1 MGVSVLLLLLLIVLN
16 GFFAGSE
23 IAFISLKERN
33 LKSLVAEGDRK
44 AESVLKLKEIPNK
57 FLSTIQ
63 IGVSLASILSGV
75 FAAEAFATLLTDWVL
90 LFVDLPMGAVK
101 TFSMFFIT
109 LITSFLMLLFG
120 ELVPKRI
127 AMAHPQKFA
136 YIAVYP
142 LTALAAITTPIVK
155 LLSISTNFVLRT
167 IGINPEKIRE
177 AVTEEEIRNM
187 VEAGEI
193 SSIEKEMIENIFK
206 FDDMKATEV
215 MTHRTDVVAIDSDES
230 LDNVLELINK
240 ERFTRYPVYK
250 DDIDNIIGIIHL
262 RELLRYL
269 SVGKKED
276 FEIHDLITAPF
287 FVPDSK
293 KADEL
298 FRELQIH
305 QTHMGIIIDEYGGTA
320 GIVTMENLIEE
331 IMGEIADEYDADRKK
346 SEILTLENDKYLV
359 DGACDVDDL
368 EEILQIGLPT
378 EDYDTINGFIIG
390 RLGRIPTQKDLTDN
404 QSDFIFNGYLFKI
417 IAIEEKV
424 VSKVKV
430 IKQLVNENEDDTEE

>member
-1 MGVSVLLLLLLIVLN
+1 MGLSILLLLVLIIFN

-33 LKSLVAEGDRK
+33 LKKLEEEGDRTATK
-44 AESVLKLKEIPNK
+44 VLKLKEIPNK

-75 FAAEAFATLLTDWVL
+75 FAAEAFASFLTEWVL
-90 LFVDLPMGAVK
+90 IYLDLPMTAVK
-101 TFSMFFIT
+101 TFSMFLIT
-109 LITSFLMLLFG
+109 LITSYLMLLFG

-127 AMAHPQKFA
+127 AMAQPQKFA

-142 LTALAAITTPIVK
+142 LSALAILTTPIVK
-155 LLSISTNFVLRT
+155 LLSISTNFVLRM

-177 AVTEEEIRNM
+177 AVTEEEIRSM

-206 FDDMKATEV
+206 FDDMKATEI
-215 MTHRTDVVAIDSDES
+215 MTHRTDVIGIDSDES
-230 LDNVLELINK
+230 LDHILELINE

-250 DDIDNIIGIIHL
+250 DNIDNVIGIIHL

-269 SVGKKED
+269 SVGTKD
-276 FEIHDLITAPF
+276 NFDIHDFITEPY

-293 KADEL
+293 QADEL
-298 FRELQIH
+298 FRELQNQ
-305 QTHMGIIIDEYGGTA
+305 QTHMGIVIDEYGGTA

-331 IMGEIADEYDADRKK
+331 IMGDISDEYDKNKK
-346 SEILTLENDKYLV
+346 DSEIIMLKDDTYLV
-359 DGACDVDDL
+359 DGSCDVDDL
-368 EEILQIGLPT
+368 EEILKIGLPI
-378 EDYDTINGFIIG
+378 EEYETINGFVIG
-390 RLGRIPTQKDLTDN
+390 RLGRIPTKKDLTN
-404 QSDFIFNGYLFKI
+404 HRSDFVFNGYLFSI
-417 IAIEEKV
+417 VAIEAKV
-424 VSKVKV
+424 ISKVKV
-430 IKQLVNENEDDTEE
+430 SKQKAEKPEEKEE

>member
-1 MGVSVLLLLLLIVLN
+1 MGISVFLLFILIVFN

-23 IAFISLKERN
+23 IAFISLKEQN
-33 LKSLVAEGDRK
+33 LKALVAEGDKK
-44 AESVLKLKEIPNK
+44 AASVLKLKEIPNK

-75 FAAEAFATLLTDWVL
+75 FAAEAFASLLTDWIL
-90 LFVDLPMGAVK
+90 LLVDFPISAVK

-109 LITSFLMLLFG
+109 LITSYLMLLFG

-136 YIAVYP
+136 YLAVYP
-142 LTALAAITTPIVK
+142 LTALAIITTPVVK
-155 LLSISTNFVLRT
+155 LLSISTNFILRT

-193 SSIEKEMIENIFK
+193 SPIEKEMIENIFK
-206 FDDMKATEV
+206 FDDMRATEV
-215 MTHRTDVVAIDSDES
+215 MTHRTDVIAIDSDES
-230 LDNVLELINK
+230 LDHILELINE
-240 ERFTRYPVYK
+240 ERYTRYPVYK
-250 DDIDNIIGIIHL
+250 DNIDNIIGIIHL

-269 SVGKKED
+269 SIGKKED
-276 FEIHDLITAPF
+276 FEINNFITEPY

-320 GIVTMENLIEE
+320 GVVTMENLIEE
-331 IMGEIADEYDADRKK
+331 IMGEIADEYDADSKEAK
-346 SEILTLENDKYLV
+346 IMKLENNKYLV

-390 RLGRIPTQKDLTDN
+390 RLGRIPIKDDLTN
-404 QSDFIFNGYLFKI
+404 QDSDFIFNGYLFKI
-417 IAIEEKV
+417 IAIDEKV
-424 VSKVKV
+424 ITKVKV
-430 IKQLVNENEDDTEE
+430 SKQLVHEDVIEIEE